1 MQTFYGKQSRSLVV
15 LKKKTAGAATFL
27 VKVKVHR
34 GEPADEEANI
44 QADKAISSKD
54 VPAERHDKWQEPRWT
69 GSTVSYEIESQRGT
83 AGPGA
88 EGD

>member
-54 VPAERHDKWQEPRWT
+54 FPRNGTKNGKSLVGQEVR
-69 GSTVSYEIESQRGT
+69 
-83 AGPGA
+83 
-88 EGD
+88 